1 MAGVQ
6 PVHGTVVARYGRR
19 GWQGVLLRGPS
30 GAGKSDMAL
39 RLIDA
44 GWQLVAD
51 DYVHLWASG
60 GGLYACPPDRIA
72 GRMEARAFDIVT
84 TNHRPTVRV
93 VLIVDCDHTPPERLQ
108 GPERQTLAGID
119 LPCMTLDIR
128 PASAIVTLG
137 HVIDRL

>member
-1 MAGVQ
+1 M
-6 PVHGTVVARYGRR
+6 
-19 GWQGVLLRGPS
+19 LRGPS

-44 GWQLVAD
+44 GWRLVAD

-60 GGLYACPPDRIA
+60 GRLHACPPVRIA
-72 GRMEARAFDIVT
+72 GRIEARAFDVVT
-84 TNHRPTVRV
+84 TAFRPTAPV
-93 VLIVDCDHTPPERLQ
+93 VLVVDCGLTTPERLQ
-108 GPERQTLAGID
+108 QLERQTLAGID
-119 LPCMTLDIR
+119 LPRMTLDIR